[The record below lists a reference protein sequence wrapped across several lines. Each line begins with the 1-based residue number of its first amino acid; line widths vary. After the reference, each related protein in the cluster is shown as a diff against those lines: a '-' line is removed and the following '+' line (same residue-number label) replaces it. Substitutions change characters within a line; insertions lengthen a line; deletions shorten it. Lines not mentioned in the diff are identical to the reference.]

1 MSHTVPLSR
10 VARLVGI
17 TRGALQEKV
26 RQGEIDSFDG
36 FVTVEELLRVF
47 PDTQLEDYGE
57 LEHVNQIK
65 ERAFGKR
72 VYERA
77 LPDKEVL
84 AARLHQASRELGE
97 ARALLAHYDA
107 TLKLLEVRLDD
118 LRQEAGTAQRAAIDQ
133 VRDWLRREWSEAPE
147 QSRAIQAVLA
157 QESLLRVMSAHV
169 HLQPSGSEF
178 FVEGAD
184 TILEAGLHAG
194 IALNYGCSNGN
205 CGLCRARRVSGE
217 IRKVRPHD
225 FVFSETE
232 KARGDFLMC
241 SCVPVSDVVIEA
253 SLAGVA
259 DIPAQHIEAKVKTR
273 QISGDVLILTLLT
286 PRSQRLRFLAGQSIR
301 LTANGI
307 SGDFAIASCPCD
319 ERTVEVHVRRRPDDA
334 FAVQAFDML
343 KPNDPVSIDGPVGDF
358 VLKENALGPAVF
370 LAWGRGFAPIKSLM
384 HHAMAEEAASLIQ
397 LYWDAHDGVEQYQDN
412 FCRAWHDALDNFYYF
427 PLRHGQGVDFMQQC
441 VIDWYND
448 LEGVD
453 IYAAGPAD
461 KLAEA
466 REQFIAAGLPSA
478 NWRQLV
484 VEG

>member
-10 VARLVGI
+10 VARLVGV
-17 TRGALQEKV
+17 TRGALQEKI
-26 RQGEIDSFDG
+26 RHGEIDSFDG
-36 FVTVEELLRVF
+36 YVTVEELLRVF

-84 AARLHQASRELGE
+84 ASRLHQASKELGE
-97 ARALLAHYDA
+97 ARALLSHYDA
-107 TLKLLEVRLDD
+107 VLKLLDVRFDD
-118 LRQEAGTAQRAAIDQ
+118 LKQETGASLRGAVDQ
-133 VRDWLRREWSEAPE
+133 VRAWLARELSGAPE
-147 QSRAIQAVLA
+147 QTRAIQAVLA

-169 HLQPSGSEF
+169 HIQPGGSEF
-178 FVEGAD
+178 FDEGAD

-205 CGLCRARRVSGE
+205 CGLCRARLVSGE

-225 FVFSETE
+225 FAFSEPE
-232 KARGDFLMC
+232 KARGEFLMC
-241 SCVPVSDVVIEA
+241 ACAAVSDVVIEA
-253 SLAGVA
+253 QLAGVS
-259 DIPAQHIEAKVKTR
+259 DIPLQHIDAKVKTK
-273 QISGDVLILTLLT
+273 QAVGDMLSLTLLT
-286 PRSQRLRFLAGQSIR
+286 PRSQRLRFLAGQAIR
-301 LTANGI
+301 LTARGVW
-307 SGDFAIASCPCD
+307 GEFAIASCPCD
-319 ERTVEVHVRRRPDDA
+319 ERAVEVHVRRGTDGA
-334 FAVQAFDML
+334 FAELAFDTL
-343 KPNDPVSIDGPVGDF
+343 KANDAVAIDGPSGDF

-384 HHAMAEEAASLIQ
+384 QHAMAEEAASLIQ
-397 LYWDAHDGVEQYQDN
+397 LYWDAHDGVGQYQDN

-427 PLRHGQGVDFMQQC
+427 PLRDGQGTDFMREC
-441 VIDWYND
+441 VTDWYNG
-448 LEGVD
+448 LEEVD

-466 REQFIAAGLPSA
+466 RERFLEAGLPA
-478 NWRQLV
+478 ENWRQRV